1 MIKEIKPENILIS
14 AVAEN
19 IEPYLHEVEYLFKS
33 LRYHGGNLKK
43 AKCIAYFVNSSTP
56 EIVAKLAAL
65 DVKVKIVEPIDVRC
79 PYANK
84 IQMLNTNENFEYL
97 VALDTDT
104 IIVND
109 FSNFLNGYNILAKPV
124 DGDPLTLDQWR
135 MLFEYFGLN
144 LPLKRYKTTFTYTDT
159 IPYFNSGVIIIPK
172 QYVSTLHETWKTFL
186 FKLLDNYKDLTYIN
200 KHAFFTDQFAFA
212 LSLESAHLPYE
223 PLPVEMNFPIH
234 NPISPLFNPQVLTPY
249 IIHYHHR
256 FSQDWK
262 ILHSSYNNINIF
274 IDTFNSLSSNN
285 SLKVESKKTAQ
296 DAILTNE
303 NQHSKVIC
311 VLGMHRSGTS
321 ALMGVLH
328 YLGLYLGSN
337 LLNPAQENPKGFFE
351 NRDITLLNDKILNA
365 LHSSW
370 DDVFLLPD
378 GWWENR
384 IIEDY
389 IREAT
394 ELIKMEF
401 SSSTMFG
408 VKDPRLCILLP
419 LWQKI
424 FNKLHIDPYFII
436 IIRNPLEVAE
446 SLYKRNDF
454 SMEKSAILWMRY
466 MLNGEF
472 YTRGLNRTFV
482 SFDEL
487 LKNPEEVIKSIS
499 NNLNINFPKHYKDV
513 SFEIKQFLEPK
524 LKHHN
529 ISLAGIDQQLIDIIK
544 DYFSLLIRLVN
555 DEDERLLLKIDK
567 IRKHFFETHKLFYF
581 DNILNLSEQLKE
593 ATLKI
598 DSLNS
603 DLNNK
608 DVLIEGLKQDL
619 NNKDVLIEGLK
630 QDLNAFINSTTW
642 KLTAPLRKIMD
653 NVKKLFTNLTKINI
667 KIFTFLKNFFRS
679 NTNQNS
685 TALLKII
692 NYLPADPI
700 GYAVIC
706 FPIIDWEFRIQRPQ
720 HLMQYL
726 ANNGARVFYLSLEP
740 KLLTQNYNDNYI
752 DIRPIAN
759 NVFGINWIATRYI
772 NPYKDELSDDDVDV
786 LMKWFNKLRMQ
797 EKLHNVVCISHLP
810 FWEPIISKL
819 QKEWEAKLVYD
830 CMDDHS
836 GFSTNSQKMLDKEE
850 LLITEADLVV
860 TTSMFLENKWKNK
873 VKKNCVRI
881 PNGVD
886 IEHFSKYTNPKVD
899 KPKNKK
905 LIIGYYGAIS
915 EWFDTELIANLAN
928 KKSEWEFILVGST
941 FGANINIIRTIPNI
955 KLLGEK
961 PYSEIP
967 SIAKTFDACI
977 IPFKDT
983 SLIKATNPVKFYEY
997 LALGKPIVTSKIP
1010 ELELY
1015 NGKFVKFAYSVDEW
1029 IKALEDSIKEN
1040 TDDLIRERIKF
1051 AKNNSWETRGSIF
1064 KKAISDLFPK
1074 VLIVIATYNG
1084 INLTKDCIESI
1095 YNYTDYPNWELV
1107 VVDNGSTDGT
1117 REYLTTAK
1125 TNYPNLYCI
1134 FNDSN
1139 LGFAKANNIGI
1150 RSRSSDIIILLNND
1164 TVVTKGWVSRFVDYL
1179 KDPQIGIVGPVTNN
1193 IGNEAKINAI
1203 YNDIQEMHKFAYE
1216 YTSNHK
1222 GEYIEI
1228 PVVALFCA
1236 AVRRPVLESAGF
1248 LDERYRIG
1256 MFEDDD
1262 LSMTIR
1268 SMGLKVICAEDIFIH
1283 HIGKGTFNKLSDNE
1297 YKAIFEENKKKYE
1310 IKWNQSWLPHKYR
1323 EQSERIRYYKK

>member
-104 IIVND
+104 IVVND

-172 QYVSTLHETWKTFL
+172 QYVSILHETWKTFL
-186 FKLLDNYKDLTYIN
+186 LKLLNNHEELSYIHE
-200 KHAFFTDQFAFA
+200 HAFAIDQFALA
-212 LSLESAHLPYE
+212 LSFESAHLPYA
-223 PLPVEMNFPIH
+223 PLPLEMNYPIH
-234 NPISPLFNPQVLTPY
+234 YPISPLLNPQALTPY

-351 NRDITLLNDKILNA
+351 NRDITLLNDKILNT

-370 DDVFLLPD
+370 DDVLLLPD

-408 VKDPRLCILLP
+408 IKDPRLCILLP

-424 FNKLHIDPYFII
+424 FNKLLIDPYFII

-446 SLYKRNDF
+446 SLYKRNNF

-466 MLNGEF
+466 MLDGEF

-529 ISLAGIDQQLIDIIK
+529 ISLAGIDQQLIDIIN
-544 DYFSLLIRLVN
+544 DYFSLLVKLKGKQN
-555 DEDERLLLKIDK
+555 SNMLLQIDFVRSK
-567 IRKHFFETHKLFYF
+567 FYKLHNLFYNN
-581 DNILNLSEQLKE
+581 DLINQKKNLEIIVKTKDQYIANLEQTINAKE
-593 ATLKI
+593 QHIANLTNK
-598 DSLNS
+598 
-603 DLNNK
+603 LNNK
-608 DVLIEGLKQDL
+608 D
-619 NNKDVLIEGLK
+619 
-630 QDLNAFINSTTW
+630 A
-642 KLTAPLRKIMD
+642 
-653 NVKKLFTNLTKINI
+653 
-667 KIFTFLKNFFRS
+667 
-679 NTNQNS
+679 
-685 TALLKII
+685 
-692 NYLPADPI
+692 
-700 GYAVIC
+700 
-706 FPIIDWEFRIQRPQ
+706 
-720 HLMQYL
+720 
-726 ANNGARVFYLSLEP
+726 
-740 KLLTQNYNDNYI
+740 
-752 DIRPIAN
+752 
-759 NVFGINWIATRYI
+759 
-772 NPYKDELSDDDVDV
+772 
-786 LMKWFNKLRMQ
+786 
-797 EKLHNVVCISHLP
+797 
-810 FWEPIISKL
+810 
-819 QKEWEAKLVYD
+819 
-830 CMDDHS
+830 
-836 GFSTNSQKMLDKEE
+836 
-850 LLITEADLVV
+850 LITELNMKI
-860 TTSMFLENKWKNK
+860 SSLENEIATVLLSKSWRYTRPM
-873 VKKNCVRI
+873 RI
-881 PNGVD
+881 
-886 IEHFSKYTNPKVD
+886 IL
-899 KPKNKK
+899 KK
-905 LIIGYYGAIS
+905 L
-915 EWFDTELIANLAN
+915 
-928 KKSEWEFILVGST
+928 K
-941 FGANINIIRTIPNI
+941 
-955 KLLGEK
+955 
-961 PYSEIP
+961 
-967 SIAKTFDACI
+967 
-977 IPFKDT
+977 
-983 SLIKATNPVKFYEY
+983 LIK
-997 LALGKPIVTSKIP
+997 KI
-1010 ELELY
+1010 
-1015 NGKFVKFAYSVDEW
+1015 
-1029 IKALEDSIKEN
+1029 IKSY
-1040 TDDLIRERIKF
+1040 
-1051 AKNNSWETRGSIF
+1051 
-1064 KKAISDLFPK
+1064 
-1074 VLIVIATYNG
+1074 V
-1084 INLTKDCIESI
+1084 
-1095 YNYTDYPNWELV
+1095 
-1107 VVDNGSTDGT
+1107 
-1117 REYLTTAK
+1117 
-1125 TNYPNLYCI
+1125 
-1134 FNDSN
+1134 
-1139 LGFAKANNIGI
+1139 
-1150 RSRSSDIIILLNND
+1150 
-1164 TVVTKGWVSRFVDYL
+1164 
-1179 KDPQIGIVGPVTNN
+1179 
-1193 IGNEAKINAI
+1193 
-1203 YNDIQEMHKFAYE
+1203 
-1216 YTSNHK
+1216 
-1222 GEYIEI
+1222 
-1228 PVVALFCA
+1228 
-1236 AVRRPVLESAGF
+1236 
-1248 LDERYRIG
+1248 
-1256 MFEDDD
+1256 
-1262 LSMTIR
+1262 
-1268 SMGLKVICAEDIFIH
+1268 
-1283 HIGKGTFNKLSDNE
+1283 
-1297 YKAIFEENKKKYE
+1297 
-1310 IKWNQSWLPHKYR
+1310 
-1323 EQSERIRYYKK
+1323 